1 MLATL
6 EVRLLLGRGT
16 GMALVGVEVAS
27 INCWRRLASL
37 PEGRPS
43 LGGGND
49 LKVDFDLVSGR
60 SESDELVRKGSK
72 KFDDGFFGCS
82 ETVCDVAST
91 WAGITGDGWRA
102 GRRGCLAGVKEE
114 PLSAVG
120 LSLEERFWL
129 FRGEEL
135 LSGVDVGF
143 LDWALTDLG
152 LSADSTTGNLITS

>member
-6 EVRLLLGRGT
+6 EIRPLLGRGT

-27 INCWRRLASL
+27 FACWRRLASL

-49 LKVDFDLVSGR
+49 LKADFDLVSGR

-72 KFDDGFFGCS
+72 KLDDGFLECS

-91 WAGITGDGWRA
+91 WAGVTGEGWRA
-102 GRRGCLAGVKEE
+102 GLRVCFAGVM
-114 PLSAVG
+114 PLG
-120 LSLEERFWL
+120 
-129 FRGEEL
+129 
-135 LSGVDVGF
+135 
-143 LDWALTDLG
+143 TLG
-152 LSADSTTGNLITS
+152 